1 MIIIRNVF
9 GFGFTINGREVV
21 ADHDK
26 TTLLVL
32 LSFKR
37 PSLSTRR
44 MEVMK
49 RSEIHYLYITIYI
62 VLLHYRLA
70 RHKNENISLPLTRVF
85 DALSL
90 FQI

>member
-1 MIIIRNVF
+1 MITITEVF
-9 GFGFTINGREVV
+9 GFGFTNYDREVV

-26 TTLLVL
+26 TTQLLL

-49 RSEIHYLYITIYI
+49 RSEIHYLYITLYYYI
-62 VLLHYRLA
+62 TGWRDIRMEIL
-70 RHKNENISLPLTRVF
+70 VF
-85 DALSL
+85 S
-90 FQI
+90 